1 MGMIHRK
8 INAGNAQS
16 KRHGQS
22 ERAGL
27 VGQYQVP
34 RIFPYPALK
43 AFFEAVQPYGTGR
56 FHGTV
61 QIR

>member
-1 MGMIHRK
+1 MDGSAKSGFQPGMGMIHRK

-27 VGQYQVP
+27 VGVSS
-34 RIFPYPALK
+34 PADCSVLSIILPSK
-43 AFFEAVQPYGTGR
+43 LF
-56 FHGTV
+56 
-61 QIR
+61 